1 MFKLI
6 FIYFLS
12 LFLVYSCAQ
21 KQDPATLMS
30 PKVENLL
37 KYWNT
42 GIFDDIENTLHPE
55 FEMRMSPEF
64 KAKKGIETFKESVTR
79 WRSKYPDFT
88 ITVIEAIYTDHAGA
102 GRWTMSATSE
112 DGNKLEVMG
121 ISILHFKEG
130 KILDEWISS
139 SDLLWMQQL
148 GYELNLTG
156 QKVVQ

>member
-6 FIYFLS
+6 LIYFIS
-12 LFLVYSCAQ
+12 FLFFYSCAQ
-21 KQDPATLMS
+21 KTDPATLMS

-42 GIFDDIENTLHPE
+42 GEFDNIETTLHSE

-64 KAKKGIETFKESVTR
+64 KPRKGIENFMERVTK
-79 WRSKYPDFT
+79 WRDKYPDFE
-88 ITVIEAIYTDHAGA
+88 INIIEAIYADSAGA
-102 GRWTMSATSE
+102 GRWIMSATSE
-112 DGNKLEVMG
+112 DGKKLEVMG

-139 SDLLWMQQL
+139 NDLLWMEQL
-148 GYELNLTG
+148 GYELKMSKT
-156 QKVVQ
+156 K